1 MKNKLI
7 STSVYLLFIFIVYV
21 IGIMTIPYLNVF
33 QKINNL
39 YSDKNQTSYY
49 MDGNLVK
56 DDNITN
62 DCTQVKEYEMLYG
75 GTGEGPS
82 TYYTNISQ
90 KTIINDSEY
99 VLNVGFYHTSE
110 FYNNPADPTI
120 YSQYIVKGKEQAKEF
135 YIQNV
140 KMMWEEI
147 KKNYFNKILEENNM
161 YSYNFLGVSKLNI
174 DVKINDK
181 NYKYYNY
188 SIINEK
194 TLIGGLCKKIEL
206 QFQ

>member
-1 MKNKLI
+1 M
-7 STSVYLLFIFIVYV
+7 
-21 IGIMTIPYLNVF
+21 NVW
-33 QKINNL
+33 
-39 YSDKNQTSYY
+39 
-49 MDGNLVK
+49 
-56 DDNITN
+56 
-62 DCTQVKEYEMLYG
+62 
-75 GTGEGPS
+75 
-82 TYYTNISQ
+82 
-90 KTIINDSEY
+90 
-99 VLNVGFYHTSE
+99 FYHTSE
-110 FYNNPADPTI
+110 FYNNPVDPTI

-147 KKNYFNKILEENNM
+147 KKNYFNKILEENSL
-161 YSYNFLGVSKLNI
+161 YSYNFLGISKLNI

-181 NYKYYNY
+181 NYEYYNY

>member
-7 STSVYLLFIFIVYV
+7 STSVYLLFIFIVYG
-21 IGIMTIPYLNVF
+21 IGIMTLPYLNVF
-33 QKINNL
+33 QKTYNL
-39 YSDKNQTSYY
+39 YSDKNKTSYY

-56 DDNITN
+56 DDNISN
-62 DCTQVKEYEMLYG
+62 DSTQVKEYEMVYG

-90 KTIINDSEY
+90 KTIIDDSEY

-110 FYNNPADPTI
+110 FYNNPVNQTI
-120 YSQYIVKGKEQAKEF
+120 YSQYTVKGKEQDKDF
-135 YIQNV
+135 YIKNV

-147 KKNYFNKILEENNM
+147 KENYFNKILEDTNM

-181 NYKYYNY
+181 NYEYYNY

-194 TLIGGLCKKIEL
+194 TLIGGLCKRIEL